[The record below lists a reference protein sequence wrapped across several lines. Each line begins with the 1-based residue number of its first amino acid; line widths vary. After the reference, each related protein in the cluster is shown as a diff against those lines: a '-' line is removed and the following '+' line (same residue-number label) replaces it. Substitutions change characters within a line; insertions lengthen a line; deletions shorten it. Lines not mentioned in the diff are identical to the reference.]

1 MVLQKKKPL
10 NNLTMKKY
18 LYIAASLLLTIT
30 MQAQDRPMPKQGPAP
45 SINIKK
51 PVTFV
56 LENGLK
62 VLVVENNKLPRVS
75 FNLTLDN
82 TPFAEGSKKGVTDLV
97 SSMIGNATESIS
109 KDKFNEEIDFLGA
122 NINFYES
129 GASANGLSRYSAR
142 ILELLADGALN
153 PLFTQEDFD
162 AERAKLIEGLKADE
176 KSASA
181 IAGRVQNVLT
191 YGKEHYNG
199 EFTSEETLKNVTL
212 QDVINH
218 YNTYFVPA
226 NAYLVIIGDVKTK
239 DVKKKVEELF
249 GADVWKTA
257 SAPNLT
263 YNDPKDLQYS
273 QINFVD
279 VPNAVQSEIAMI
291 NLSKLKMTDK
301 DYFAAILANQILG
314 GGGEGR
320 LFLNLREKHG
330 WTYGSYSNLGASKYI
345 SKFSSTASVR
355 NAVTDSAVV
364 EIFNELR
371 KIRTDLVS
379 EEDLKNAKA
388 KYIGN
393 FVMQIEKP
401 ATIARYALNIK
412 TLGLPEDFYEN
423 YVKNINAVTPEDVR
437 NAAKKYFL
445 ADNTRV
451 VIVGKAADVLPGLE
465 AMSAKEK
472 MPIFYFDK
480 YGSKV
485 DKPVVKKDIPAGVTA
500 QSIVKNYIDAVGGE
514 KALKAVKTIL
524 VSAKGTIQG
533 QSLDMVSKISNKGM
547 STSDISMGGMSMMKQ
562 VIGDKTGYQSV
573 QGQKKTIEGEELIKE
588 KKDAVP
594 FVELSFLADKTI
606 VLSGI
611 ESLNGQDAY
620 AVLVGTTK
628 YFYDVKSGL
637 RVATENESGEGA
649 QKRKTMTY
657 YADYVEVK
665 GVKFPYKTTMDVGMP
680 LEFITQDVKI
690 NEGVTD
696 KDFE

>member
-1 MVLQKKKPL
+1 
-10 NNLTMKKY
+10 MKKFI
-18 LYIAASLLLTIT
+18 YIAASLLLTIN
-30 MQAQDRPMPKQGPAP
+30 MQAQDRKMPKQGPAP
-45 SINIKK
+45 KININK
-51 PVTFV
+51 PETFT

-62 VLVVENNKLPRVS
+62 VMVVENHKLPRVS

-82 TPFAEGSKKGVTDLV
+82 APYAEGSKKGVSDLV
-97 SSMIGNATESIS
+97 SAMIGNATESIS

-122 NINFYES
+122 NFNFYES
-129 GASANGLSRYSAR
+129 GASASGLSRYSSR

-153 PLFTQEDFD
+153 PLFTQADFD
-162 AERAKLIEGLKADE
+162 AERTKIIEGLKSDE

-181 IAGRVQNVLT
+181 IAQRVQNVLT
-191 YGKEHYNG
+191 FGKEHYNG

-239 DVKKKVEELF
+239 DVKKKVEQLF
-249 GADVWKTA
+249 GADVWKSAT
-257 SAPNLT
+257 APNLT

-291 NLSKLKMTDK
+291 NLSKLKMNDK

-330 WTYGSYSNLGASKYI
+330 WTYGSYSNLGSGKYI
-345 SKFSSTASVR
+345 SKFASTASVR
-355 NAVTDSAVV
+355 NTVTDSAVV
-364 EIFNELR
+364 EIFNELK

-423 YVKNINAVTPEDVR
+423 YVKNINAVTPEDIR
-437 NAAKKYFL
+437 NAANKYFL
-445 ADNTRV
+445 ANNTRV
-451 VIVGKAADVLPGLE
+451 VIVGKAADVMPGLE
-465 AMSAKEK
+465 AMSAREK

-480 YGSKV
+480 YGNKAE
-485 DKPVVKKDIPAGVTA
+485 KPAVKKEIPAGVTA
-500 QSIVKNYIDAVGGE
+500 QSVVKKHIDAIGGE
-514 KALKAVKTIL
+514 KALKGVKTMI
-524 VSAKGTIQG
+524 VNAKGTIQG
-533 QSLDMVSKISNKGM
+533 QTLNMVSKSSNKGM
-547 STSDISMGGMSMMKQ
+547 SSSEITMQGMSIMKQ
-562 VIGDKTGYQSV
+562 VIGDKMGYTMQ
-573 QGQKKTIEGEELIKE
+573 QGQKKNIEGDELTKE
-588 KKDAVP
+588 KKEAVP
-594 FVELSFLADKTI
+594 FMELGLLADKSI
-606 VLSGI
+606 VLTGI
-611 ESLNGQDAY
+611 EPVNGQDAY
-620 AVLVGTTK
+620 VIQSGTTK
-628 YFYDVKSGL
+628 YFFDVKSGL
-637 RVATENESGEGA
+637 KVASENEVGEGA
-649 QKRKTMTY
+649 QKRKLMTMF
-657 YADYVEVK
+657 ADYIDVK
-665 GVKFPYKTTMDVGMP
+665 GVKVPYKTTMDVGMP
-680 LEFITQDVKI
+680 LEFITQEVKI
-690 NEGVTD
+690 NEGVSD

>member
-1 MVLQKKKPL
+1 
-10 NNLTMKKY
+10 MKKF
-18 LYIAASLLLTIT
+18 LYIAASLLVTIT
-30 MQAQDRPMPKQGPAP
+30 MQAQDRKMPKQGPAP
-45 SINIKK
+45 KININK
-51 PVTFV
+51 PETFT

-62 VLVVENNKLPRVS
+62 VMVVENHKLPRVS
-75 FNLTLDN
+75 YNLTLDN
-82 TPFAEGSKKGVTDLV
+82 APFAEGAKKGVTDLL
-97 SSMIGNATESIS
+97 SAMIGNATEKIS

-122 NINFYES
+122 NFSFYDS
-129 GASANGLSRYSAR
+129 GASASGLSRYSSR

-153 PLFTQEDFD
+153 PLFTQADFD
-162 AERAKLIEGLKADE
+162 AEKAKLIEGLKSDE

-181 IAGRVQNVLT
+181 IANRVQNVLT
-191 YGKEHYNG
+191 YGKDHYNG

-212 QDVINH
+212 QDVINQ
-218 YNTYFVPA
+218 YNTYFVPG
-226 NAYLVIIGDVKTK
+226 NAYLVVIGDVKTK
-239 DVKKKVEELF
+239 DVKKKVEQLF

-257 SAPNLT
+257 TAPNLT
-263 YNDPKDLQYS
+263 YNNPKDLQYS

-291 NLSKLKMTDK
+291 NLSNLKMNDK

-345 SKFSSTASVR
+345 SKFASTASVR
-355 NAVTDSAVV
+355 NTVTDSAVV
-364 EIFNELR
+364 EIFNELK

-379 EEDLKNAKA
+379 AEDLKNAKA

-423 YVKNINAVTPEDVR
+423 YVKNINAVTPEDIR

-451 VIVGKAADVLPGLE
+451 VIVGKATDVMPGLE

-480 YGSKV
+480 YGNKAE
-485 DKPVVKKDIPAGVTA
+485 KPAVKKEIPAGVTA
-500 QSIVKNYIDAVGGE
+500 QSVIKKHVDAIGGE
-514 KALKAVKTIL
+514 KALKAVKTMF
-524 VSAKGTIQG
+524 VTAKATIQG
-533 QSLDMVSKISNKGM
+533 QTLSMVSKVSNKGM
-547 STSDISMGGMSMMKQ
+547 SVSDVNMQGMSLSKQ
-562 VIGDKTGYQSV
+562 VIGDKSGYQSQ
-573 QGQKKTIEGEELIKE
+573 QGQKKEYTAEEFAKE
-588 KKDAVP
+588 KKEAVP
-594 FVELSFLADKTI
+594 FYELSLLTDKSI
-606 VLSGI
+606 VLTGI
-611 ESLNGQDAY
+611 EALNGQDAY
-620 AVLVGTTK
+620 TVQVGTSK
-628 YFYDVKSGL
+628 YFFDVKSGL
-637 RVATENESGEGA
+637 KVATENEVGEGA
-649 QKRKTMTY
+649 QKRKMMTT
-657 YADYVEVK
+657 YADYIDVK
-665 GVKFPYKTTMDVGMP
+665 GVKVPYKTTIDVGMP
-680 LEFITQDVKI
+680 LEFITQEVKI